1 MNKPSCSPSDM
12 KTSFSFRPAT
22 ARSAA
27 PQPAAS
33 LNLASRSPF
42 PQPTASAAT
51 PHDGKDWSFS
61 ARQATHTPWPT
72 LRTYVARFLAAT
84 LLTAPGF
91 LAAQSLW
98 KADAGTKPMFTD
110 KRATAVGDIVTII
123 VQESTTTS
131 KDNKTATS
139 KQSAVDASISSFL
152 YSPTA
157 SSFLTKNGKLP
168 ALKFDSKNDYS
179 GGGSINNSE
188 SILARVAVKVID
200 VLPNKNLVLEGRR
213 EKSFSGE
220 SQTVVLRGVVR
231 SEDVSANNT
240 VYSYNLA
247 DASIQILSK
256 GTISDSQKKGW
267 FNRVWDKITPF

>member
-1 MNKPSCSPSDM
+1 M
-12 KTSFSFRPAT
+12 KNRFSFRPAS

-27 PQPAAS
+27 PQPGA
-33 LNLASRSPF
+33 LHLPVL
-42 PQPTASAAT
+42 T
-51 PHDGKDWSFS
+51 PALVNPEAIECAVAVKDGWNFS
-61 ARQATHTPWPT
+61 ARKSPANRWPT
-72 LRTYVARFLAAT
+72 FQTLAAR
-84 LLTAPGF
+84 LLVLGL
-91 LAAQSLW
+91 LALPCLVRAQSLW

-110 KRATAVGDIVTII
+110 KRATAIGDIVTII
-123 VQESTTTS
+123 VQESTSTS

-179 GGGSINNSE
+179 GGGTINNSE

-231 SEDVSANNT
+231 SEDVAANNT